1 MCNFSTCSQKVFTSL
16 IDKQAEAKEWNHDV
30 IITDSDA
37 VNKLLCQLEG
47 GGAVPGPRAYIS
59 VLGRYN
65 VGKTTLLNAL
75 LSFE

>member
-1 MCNFSTCSQKVFTSL
+1 MHGCSQYFQDVFNFL
-16 IDKQAEAKEWNHDV
+16 LDKQSETPAT
-30 IITDSDA
+30 ITDKEA
-37 VNKLLCQLEG
+37 LKKLLCQLEG

-65 VGKTTLLNAL
+65 VGKSTLLNAL

>member
-1 MCNFSTCSQKVFTSL
+1 MQRVFTSL
-16 IDKQAEAKEWNHDV
+16 KDKQAKLWSTVASNNV
-30 IITDSDA
+30 IITDLDA
-37 VNKLLCQLEG
+37 VDKLLCQLEG